1 MKITLE
7 KLNNTPVFVIQ
18 DDSTR
23 WERVYGATYQKR
35 FKRWVF
41 PAFPPFIQKVQHDLP
56 QIDPTI
62 SYSPEASQWAA
73 QVKDFEGIEQ
83 KVLEAAKNFPLE
95 SYQHQL
101 HGLMQLLY
109 NWRYILNWEMGTGKT
124 KVIIDLMSLLSDHR
138 ALILAPLIAIEN
150 WVDEVKVF
158 TGGAL
163 TAVPI
168 IGRTRKA
175 KFGRLLQAQDA
186 DMVIVPYDTAR
197 LYGLPFLAE
206 AVSKLCRG
214 ANQYPSPTFKK
225 HLRQVNDA
233 KVQKRLTE
241 EWLRGRKVQ
250 DIGMEVQELRSGNIQ
265 WLSEIPYEVIVTDE
279 SHRIKRIQSQRTKVC
294 LRLAALAARRYEL
307 SGTLSLGDPRDLYPQ
322 LKFLAPYVLP
332 ETWFEFC
339 DKHVER
345 SPWNKHI
352 VTGYKNLHELNARLS
367 QVSDQ
372 KKLDECVDLPD
383 RRFET
388 LYFNLTPGQMKDYN
402 YAIKEMMLDV
412 PDKSPQELQNGA
424 IRLMKLLQICSG
436 FYYFDQGTE
445 DCDTCDRLRECVAD
459 GILPGSQGCTQAHA
473 TRERQ
478 EQVYGVNPKLDAFDD
493 LLEDLLAGGHKVITW
508 AHFTAELDAI
518 EGRLKKK
525 KIGYVR
531 VDGKT
536 TKNIKV
542 LSTKFQEDTD
552 VQVYLGQI
560 STAIAINLTAA
571 KYVIYYSRTFSLED
585 WLQSL
590 GRNYRIG
597 QKEKTVVYSLCARGT
612 VEQQQLIA
620 LEQKEDVSVA
630 LTHKISCLTCS
641 RYEKCLPKN
650 ILPWTEQCVLDTNV
664 KRAVSKAGYVYPTI
678 EGK

>member
-7 KLNNTPVFVIQ
+7 KLNNTPVFVIN
-18 DDSTR
+18 DDSSR

-35 FKRWVF
+35 LKRWVF
-41 PAFPPFIQKVQHDLP
+41 PAFPPFIEKVQHDLP
-56 QIDPTI
+56 QVYPLIT
-62 SYSPEASQWAA
+62 YSREAAQWAVH
-73 QVKDFEGIEQ
+73 VKDLSRMEQ
-83 KVLEAAKNFPLE
+83 EIASADFPVE
-95 SYQHQL
+95 SYEHQVE
-101 HGLMQLLY
+101 GLTKLLY
-109 NWRYILNWEMGTGKT
+109 NWRYVLNWEMGTGKT
-124 KVIIDLMSLLSDHR
+124 KVIIDLMSLLEGQR
-138 ALILAPLIAIEN
+138 ALVLCPLIAAEN
-150 WVDEVKVF
+150 WVDEVKTF
-158 TGGAL
+158 SDGKL
-163 TAVPI
+163 RAVPI
-168 IGRTRKA
+168 IGKTRKA
-175 KFGRLLQAQDA
+175 KFKRLMEAQDA
-186 DMVIVPYDTAR
+186 DLMVVPYDTAR

-206 AVSKLCRG
+206 VVNRVCTG
-214 ANQYPSPTFKK
+214 AMQFPSQTLKK
-225 HLRQVNDA
+225 HLRRINDA
-233 KVQKRLTE
+233 KVQRRLTE
-241 EWLRGRKVQ
+241 EWIAGRSVR
-250 DIGMEVQELRSGNIQ
+250 DIGEEVAALRAGNVE
-265 WLSEIPYEVIVTDE
+265 WLSEIPYQVIVTDE

-294 LRLAALAARRYEL
+294 LRLAAFAARRYEL
-307 SGTLSLGDPRDLYPQ
+307 SGTISLGDPRDLYPQ

-332 ETWFEFC
+332 ETWMEFC

-352 VTGYKNLHELNARLS
+352 VTGYKNLHELNTRLA

-372 KKLDECVDLPD
+372 KKLDDCVDLPS

-388 LYFNLTPGQMKDYN
+388 IHFNLTPGQMKDYN

-424 IRLMKLLQICSG
+424 VRLMKLLQICSG
-436 FYYFDQGTE
+436 FYYFDSGTD
-445 DCDTCDRLRECVAD
+445 DCDTCEKLRECVA
-459 GILPGSQGCTQAHA
+459 GGVLPGSLGCTQAHV
-473 TRERQ
+473 TGERQ
-478 EQVYGVNPKLDAFDD
+478 EQVYGVNPKMDTYGD

-518 EGRLKKK
+518 ESHLKKK

-536 TKNIKV
+536 TKNIKM
-542 LSTKFQEDTD
+542 LSTKFQEDPDTR
-552 VQVYLGQI
+552 VYLGQI

-571 KYVIYYSRTFSLED
+571 KYVVYYSRTFSLEA

-620 LEQKEDVSVA
+620 LEQKEDVSA
-630 LTHKISCLTCS
+630 TLTHKISCLTCGK
-641 RYEKCLPKN
+641 YAKCLPEN

-664 KRAVSKAGYVYPTI
+664 KRTVAKAGYVYPTI